1 LILSPKSF
9 TGPLPKITIDRTPLK
24 ISTTATCLGVKI
36 DDKLSWKEHTLKVTK
51 SFAAKIR
58 KLYQMQAMSPE
69 TLKSIYLRG
78 ILPSATY
85 ALSIWG
91 NCSDAQLSRLNEY
104 HCKVARMILRAKT
117 DAFDYEILERIG
129 WDSFETMYKKQL
141 ACLTFKLFKNQLPNC
156 LHKWKAE
163 MKNGRVLRNHHRV
176 KMPSFKK
183 LSYKKFGTNYQMNQS
198 IKTPYTPSSVN

>member
-1 LILSPKSF
+1 
-9 TGPLPKITIDRTPLK
+9 
-24 ISTTATCLGVKI
+24 
-36 DDKLSWKEHTLKVTK
+36 
-51 SFAAKIR
+51 
-58 KLYQMQAMSPE
+58 MQAMSPE

-183 LSYKKFGTNYQMNQS
+183 LSYKKSFAYRSAIIWNQLSNESVDQNS
-198 IKTPYTPSSVN
+198 IHSFKRKLNTEVNEISFASGAMRKKNDDFIYY